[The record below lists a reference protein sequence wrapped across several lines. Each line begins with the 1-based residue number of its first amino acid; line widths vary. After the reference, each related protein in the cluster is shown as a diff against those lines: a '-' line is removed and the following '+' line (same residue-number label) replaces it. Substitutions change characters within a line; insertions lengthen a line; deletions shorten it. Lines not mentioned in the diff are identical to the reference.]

1 MKKLAAAILS
11 LTLACSLTACG
22 NGQSDKD
29 STADA
34 PISGETKTSG
44 QMASTRD
51 EYPKAGTVANFYIGG
66 SVGAGGDLNMRTLI
80 RYMEPEMGITIVPQN
95 VTGSRTI
102 YNAVKNMVK
111 EPADGYTFAY
121 LLYPHCIAEL
131 YNPATKDNMYG
142 LDDYYTMC
150 NLVTDSALI
159 AVRADD
165 PRFTEVNNLDELVKY
180 MKSSGEN
187 LLISACS
194 VAGDDDITVHKLML
208 GVPEIADQ
216 LTIVNGDAVSDG
228 ITSLL
233 GGTLDIFTG
242 NVGDVG
248 TLVTDGD
255 MKVLSVFAPERSQ
268 FLPDVPTAV
277 ESGYDIINSTSRGV
291 VIHKDTDPA
300 VCRQIQDYIEQAVEN
315 PDFLEDMK
323 TQGYEVDYKN
333 PAEYR
338 TWLQKEYDE
347 FQKIKESYG
356 W

>member
-1 MKKLAAAILS
+1 MKKLMALVLS
-11 LTLACSLTACG
+11 ITLLMSATACG
-22 NGQSDKD
+22 GKEQVSEPDK
-29 STADA
+29 SEAGNPSSA
-34 PISGETKTSG
+34 VLEEG
-44 QMASTRD
+44 
-51 EYPKAGTVANFYIGG
+51 YPKAGTVANFFIGG

-80 RYMEPEMGITIVPQN
+80 RYLEPKMGITIVPQN

-102 YNAVKNMVK
+102 YNAVKNMLK

-131 YNPATKDNMYG
+131 YNPATKDNMYQ
-142 LDDYYTMC
+142 LDEYYTLC

-165 PRFTEVNNLDELVKY
+165 PRFTDINDLKGLVEYLKT
-180 MKSSGEN
+180 SGEHM
-187 LLISACS
+187 LISACS

-248 TLVTDGD
+248 TLVADGD
-255 MKVLSVFAPERSQ
+255 MKVLCVFSEKRSS
-268 FLPDVPTAV
+268 FLPDVATAI
-277 ESGYDIINSTSRGV
+277 ECGYDIINSTSRGV
-291 VIHKDTDPA
+291 VIHKDTEPAVIKAIEGYVEEVATDPA
-300 VCRQIQDYIEQAVEN
+300 FI
-315 PDFLEDMK
+315 EDMQG
-323 TQGYEVDYKN
+323 QGYEVDYKN
-333 PAEYR
+333 HDDYQA
-338 TWLQKEYDE
+338 WLQKEYDGFDE
-347 FQKIKESYG
+347 IKESYG